1 VHKFFPTF
9 ACRALSG
16 QQLELCGGGG
26 QLIDPVHVSDVAVAL
41 ADAISGPYGQVVEAG
56 CGKPVSVAQVASDI
70 ADAAG
75 YADLWQR
82 LVLEV
87 PGRPGE
93 PRDAEVVA
101 TVPACRNPWPY
112 LVPETVEWYR
122 QWLTRS

>member
-9 ACRALSG
+9 ACRALNG
-16 QQLELCGGGG
+16 EPLELCGGGG

-41 ADAISGPYGQVVEAG
+41 ADAISGPYGEVVEAG
-56 CGKPVSVAQVASDI
+56 CGKPVSVEQVAEEI
-70 ADAAG
+70 ADEIAEAWG
-75 YADLWQR
+75 WIA
-82 LVLEV
+82 V

-101 TVPACRNPWPY
+101 EVPACRNPWPY
-112 LVPETVEWYR
+112 LVTETVGWYR